1 MGGGKGKG
9 KGDGKG
15 KGKGKLTKDPE
26 AAFKAFMRSQKETL
40 QKWAQRRSQWM
51 EEISMSSE
59 MESVVCELLEDLR
72 DESTVQLGSDGAAE
86 HDGTVRL
93 LTRACHELK
102 FHLHH
107 VQQAVA
113 ILLAR
118 EGSGIGGGGVT
129 LRERPD
135 LLASCLDWLCVNVPD
150 NKKS

>member
-107 VQQAVA
+107 V
-113 ILLAR
+113 
-118 EGSGIGGGGVT
+118 
-129 LRERPD
+129 
-135 LLASCLDWLCVNVPD
+135 
-150 NKKS
+150 